1 MDTRKKKAAVPG
13 KGVRWRSATRRS
25 VRSRMRCAGN
35 LSLPRGIH
43 GSRSGSSLR
52 SSAAGLT
59 EHTGRQQSIAM
70 SAASGAESA
79 EQIS

>member
-1 MDTRKKKAAVPG
+1 MDTRKKKSSSPG
-13 KGVRWRSATRRS
+13 KGRPVEKRHKAQRPQQNAVRREPQPAARNPQQPQRQ
-25 VRSRMRCAGN
+25 
-35 LSLPRGIH
+35 L
-43 GSRSGSSLR
+43 LR